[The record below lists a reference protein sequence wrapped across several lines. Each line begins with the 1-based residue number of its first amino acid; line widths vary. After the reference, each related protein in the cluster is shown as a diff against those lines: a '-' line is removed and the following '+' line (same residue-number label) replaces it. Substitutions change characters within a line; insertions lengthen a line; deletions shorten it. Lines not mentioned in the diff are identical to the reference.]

1 MDSSHQVNVPLRSG
15 GKKIRKRRELDALIA
30 HSFGKKQSVR
40 RNNLNIHSQDK
51 LLSASTDD
59 AEDYAWVQ
67 MHRPKHTNSTNR
79 CHNRKYMLCKP
90 LLVFVAISILIGLLY
105 WMYLDIRQEMYDYRQ
120 KIEEVAIM
128 NRDLPD
134 TLQKWHELS
143 TLLLK
148 NQTTSIIRLNDLE
161 RNLENLRIN
170 FTIYRTSA
178 DAQQNYAK
186 EEKIVADFGAKI
198 ESVLTDMER
207 FKDHYSG
214 ILKDHTKIKIDLK
227 GLSEN
232 LTDAQQKALGLHEI
246 SSNYSQEVS
255 SLKLYLRNNSIS
267 FQDFKNEV
275 RLNFSHIWNELNGN
289 KLQTT
294 ELIRRIENISLH
306 LISVENN
313 WEKYNLKFK
322 DCEGLIHHIENN
334 LQQ

>member
-1 MDSSHQVNVPLRSG
+1 MQTSSR
-15 GKKIRKRRELDALIA
+15 
-30 HSFGKKQSVR
+30 
-40 RNNLNIHSQDK
+40 
-51 LLSASTDD
+51 
-59 AEDYAWVQ
+59 
-67 MHRPKHTNSTNR
+67 
-79 CHNRKYMLCKP
+79 
-90 LLVFVAISILIGLLY
+90 AISILIGLLY

-289 KLQTT
+289 K
-294 ELIRRIENISLH
+294 
-306 LISVENN
+306 V
-313 WEKYNLKFK
+313 
-322 DCEGLIHHIENN
+322 
-334 LQQ
+334 

>member
-1 MDSSHQVNVPLRSG
+1 
-15 GKKIRKRRELDALIA
+15 
-30 HSFGKKQSVR
+30 
-40 RNNLNIHSQDK
+40 
-51 LLSASTDD
+51 
-59 AEDYAWVQ
+59 
-67 MHRPKHTNSTNR
+67 
-79 CHNRKYMLCKP
+79 
-90 LLVFVAISILIGLLY
+90 
-105 WMYLDIRQEMYDYRQ
+105 
-120 KIEEVAIM
+120 M

-227 GLSEN
+227 GLSVSIPAFL
-232 LTDAQQKALGLHEI
+232 LTIA
-246 SSNYSQEVS
+246 
-255 SLKLYLRNNSIS
+255 
-267 FQDFKNEV
+267 
-275 RLNFSHIWNELNGN
+275 
-289 KLQTT
+289 
-294 ELIRRIENISLH
+294 RI
-306 LISVENN
+306 
-313 WEKYNLKFK
+313 
-322 DCEGLIHHIENN
+322 
-334 LQQ
+334 